1 VHEAVD
7 AVEGTGNETV
17 ASKRRCDEAA
27 DNNELFRRH
36 DSVSVSWDFFST
48 RVAYCVD
55 DRIVE
60 ASQSLLSILPVC
72 KW

>member
-1 VHEAVD
+1 ME
-7 AVEGTGNETV
+7 AVEGAGNEMV

-27 DNNELFRRH
+27 DNNELLR
-36 DSVSVSWDFFST
+36 VSVYPGISS
-48 RVAYCVD
+48 RRKVAYCVD

-60 ASQSLLSILPVC
+60 ASQSLFSILPVC